1 MKELTGSNA
10 AAGSVFLM
18 LGLPSIFSPLFGPTI
33 DRFPRRKVLIVN
45 DLITGAVVLSLLA
58 VHDRS
63 DIWIIYAVA
72 VVYGVALQVG
82 EAARAGLL
90 VTMLQE
96 GLLGQANGFLTASA
110 QGVRLAAPLLGAG
123 LFAAFGG
130 GFVAVFDAAT
140 FALGAL
146 FLMVVR
152 ATDITRSV
160 DERPSFLTDATAG
173 IRHIWR
179 SREIRRLVAV
189 TVGVVAVLGT
199 VEVAVFAMVD
209 DGLHKPPTFLG
220 VLATLQG
227 VGSIAAG
234 LLAGRAIR
242 RFGEIH
248 AAAGALLV
256 GALGFVLFVSPSV
269 PKALVGCALFGVAI
283 ALFEVAYMTLLQR
296 RTESQMQGR
305 VFTAAGAV
313 IGPVQSLSIAM
324 GAALIGVVGF
334 QTIYAACAVAMA
346 LGAIALSGRSILPD
360 VAEPLLVHEEPGS
373 AD

>member
-1 MKELTGSNA
+1 MRELLADRDFRLLAIGRTLSTFGDFALFIVLGIWVKELTGSNA

-18 LGLPSIFSPLFGPTI
+18 LGLPSMLSPLFGPTI

-58 VHDRS
+58 VHDRL

-82 EAARAGLL
+82 EAARARLL

-173 IRHIWR
+173 YRHIWR

-242 RFGEIH
+242 RFCQSTPPPEPCSW
-248 AAAGALLV
+248 ARSASSCSCLRP
-256 GALGFVLFVSPSV
+256 F
-269 PKALVGCALFGVAI
+269 
-283 ALFEVAYMTLLQR
+283 R
-296 RTESQMQGR
+296 RPWWDARCS
-305 VFTAAGAV
+305 A
-313 IGPVQSLSIAM
+313 S
-324 GAALIGVVGF
+324 
-334 QTIYAACAVAMA
+334 
-346 LGAIALSGRSILPD
+346 RSRC
-360 VAEPLLVHEEPGS
+360 S
-373 AD
+373 KWRT